1 MTLEIKEELHKL
13 DIRFSI
19 LITIIGC
26 LVLGTSIVVSMMFGP
41 TVFTIPFYSEE
52 ERVTSIPTIDLGNVN
67 GFVMSSDGL
76 PIGGVSVHVYKHMG
90 LIDSAVKKAGYTTSE
105 ITKAD
110 GSYTFN
116 DLPSGVYK
124 FTVTYPDGTIQTIDN
139 YAVWP
144 SSSSSYVFVA

>member
-26 LVLGTSIVVSMMFGP
+26 LVLGTAIVVSMMFGP

-52 ERVTSIPTIDLGNVN
+52 KVTSIPIIDLGNVN

-76 PIGGVSVHVYKHMG
+76 PVGGVSVHIYKHMG
-90 LIDSAVKKAGYTTSE
+90 LIDSADKKAGYTISE
-105 ITKAD
+105 ITKSD
-110 GSYTFN
+110 GSYSFN

>member
-1 MTLEIKEELHKL
+1 MTLETKKIHKL
-13 DIRFSI
+13 DINVSI
-19 LITIIGC
+19 LIALISC
-26 LVLGTSIVVSMMFGP
+26 LALATAIVISIVFGP
-41 TVFTIPFYSEE
+41 TIFTIPYSSEDK
-52 ERVTSIPTIDLGNVN
+52 VKSIPAIDLGNVN

-76 PIGGVSVHVYKHMG
+76 PIGGVSVHVYRHMG
-90 LIDSAVKKAGYTTSE
+90 LIDSAVPGAGFTTSD
-105 ITKAD
+105 ITKPD

-144 SSSSSYVFVA
+144 SSSSSYIFVA